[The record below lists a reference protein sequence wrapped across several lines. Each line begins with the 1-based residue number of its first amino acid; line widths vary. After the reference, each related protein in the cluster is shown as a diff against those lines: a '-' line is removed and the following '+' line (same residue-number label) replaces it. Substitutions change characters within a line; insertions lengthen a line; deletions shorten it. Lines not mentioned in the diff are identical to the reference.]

1 MKYIKTFESRKDEI
15 LRGKDIT
22 QIEQDINGMLIE
34 LSDIGIQYRSVW
46 VGNWTN
52 GIIIYLDKKVEERL
66 HNAMF
71 NNARM
76 SRVDYEFNTS
86 DVKEYLLT
94 IEDYFKEY
102 WGDISIRYDL
112 IGNNFDKTLDNLD
125 YSYDVLKI
133 ALEIKRK

>member
-52 GIIIYLDKKVEERL
+52 GIIIYLDRKVEERL

-76 SRVDYEFNTS
+76 SRIDYEFNTS